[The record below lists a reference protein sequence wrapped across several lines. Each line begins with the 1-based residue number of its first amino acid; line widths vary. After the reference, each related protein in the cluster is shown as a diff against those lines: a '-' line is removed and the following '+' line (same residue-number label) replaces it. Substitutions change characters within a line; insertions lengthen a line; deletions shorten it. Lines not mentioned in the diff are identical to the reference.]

1 MVPPFLRPPLAWPAT
16 TAARHVACLPLLR
29 SRISPSPESTSR
41 LSGPARL
48 SAGSGTIM
56 HQVTTLDTPSWGQ
69 ELRATLALAIPLAAT
84 NLLQMLIHA
93 VDVIFIARLGDT
105 PLAAS
110 SLAIAIFG
118 LTVWAMTGLVGACA
132 PLISAERGRKLHS
145 VRDIRRTV
153 RMGMWVAVL
162 FGALGMGIAFAGEP
176 LLLLSGQTPAIA
188 GMAGDF
194 LFVLAFAMIPMVLAG
209 VFRIFVAALGKP
221 GYATGITLLALGTNV
236 LGNWTLV
243 FGNLGAPALGLT
255 GSALS
260 SVITAVAML
269 VAYVVVITR
278 DRVLR
283 RYRIFGR
290 WWRPEWAR
298 FRDIVMIGTPIAL
311 TVFAEAGLF
320 SAAALLMG
328 RIGETE
334 LAAHTLALN
343 LAALAFQIPFGTAQ
357 ATTIR
362 VGFHHGAGD
371 RVAAGRA
378 GWVAIA
384 IGTGF
389 MSVTA
394 LAMLLVPTLLLR
406 VYIDPQAPANA
417 ALVGFALQYL
427 LWAAIF
433 QLADGV
439 QAVGAGALRGLQDTG
454 VPMWIAIFSYWV
466 PGFGMA
472 IGLGFYTPL
481 GGTGVWIGLATGL
494 FFAAAGL
501 LWRWARR
508 DRLGLTRYAAA

>member
-1 MVPPFLRPPLAWPAT
+1 MPHSA
-16 TAARHVACLPLLR
+16 
-29 SRISPSPESTSR
+29 PSSTP
-41 LSGPARL
+41 G
-48 SAGSGTIM
+48 
-56 HQVTTLDTPSWGQ
+56 WGH
-69 ELRATLALAIPLAAT
+69 EIRATLGLAVPLAAT
-84 NLLQMLIHA
+84 NLLQMLIHS

-132 PLISAERGRKLHS
+132 PLIAAERGRRLHS

-153 RMGMWVAVL
+153 RMGMWLAVA
-162 FGALGMGIAFAGEP
+162 FGMIGMGVAFAGEA
-176 LLLLSGQTPAIA
+176 LLLASGQEPATA
-188 GMAGDF
+188 ALAGDF
-194 LFVLAFAMIPMVLAG
+194 LFVLAFAMIPMILAG

-221 GYATGITLLALGTNV
+221 GYATAITLLALGTNG

-243 FGNLGAPALGLT
+243 FGNLGLPALGLT

-260 SVITAVAML
+260 SVITAIAML
-269 VAYVVVITR
+269 AAYVVAITR
-278 DRVLR
+278 DRTLR

-290 WWRPEWAR
+290 WWRPEWTR
-298 FRDIVMIGTPIAL
+298 LKEIMVIGTPIAL
-311 TVFAEAGLF
+311 TVLAEAGLF
-320 SAAALLMG
+320 SGAALLMG
-328 RIGETE
+328 RFGETE

-357 ATTIR
+357 AATIR
-362 VGFHHGAGD
+362 VGYHHGAGD

-378 GWVAIA
+378 GWVALV

-389 MSVTA
+389 MSTTA
-394 LAMLLVPTLLLR
+394 LAMLLIPTTLLR
-406 VYIDPQAPANA
+406 VYIDPDAPANA
-417 ALVGFALQYL
+417 ALVAFALQYL
-427 LWAAIF
+427 MWAAIF

-439 QAVGAGALRGLQDTG
+439 QAVGAGALRGLQDTR

-466 PGFGMA
+466 PGFGLA

-481 GGTGVWIGLATGL
+481 EGTGVWMGLATGL
-494 FFAAAGL
+494 FFAGALL

-508 DRLGLTRYAAA
+508 DALGLTDDS

>member
-1 MVPPFLRPPLAWPAT
+1 MQQ
-16 TAARHVACLPLLR
+16 
-29 SRISPSPESTSR
+29 STS
-41 LSGPARL
+41 LS
-48 SAGSGTIM
+48 
-56 HQVTTLDTPSWGQ
+56 TPSWGQ
-69 ELRATLALAIPLAAT
+69 ELRATLGLAVPLAAT

-93 VDVIFIARLGDT
+93 VDVIFIARLGDQ

-132 PLISAERGRKLHS
+132 PLIAAERGRRLHS

-153 RMGMWVAVL
+153 RMGMWVAVG
-162 FGALGMGIAFAGEP
+162 FGLVGMAICFAGEA
-176 LLLLSGQTPAIA
+176 LLLASGQDAQIA
-188 GMAGDF
+188 AMAGDF
-194 LFVLAFAMIPMVLAG
+194 LALLAWAMIPMVMAG

-221 GYATGITLLALGTNV
+221 GYATAITLLALGTNV
-236 LGNWTLV
+236 LGNWALV
-243 FGNLGAPALGLT
+243 FGHLGLPALGLM

-260 SVITAVAML
+260 SVITALAML

-278 DRVLR
+278 DRTLR

-298 FRDIVMIGTPIAL
+298 LKQIMVIGTPIAL
-311 TVFAEAGLF
+311 TVLAEAGLF
-320 SAAALLMG
+320 SGAALLMG

-357 ATTIR
+357 AATIR
-362 VGFHHGAGD
+362 VGYHHGAGD
-371 RVAAGRA
+371 RIAAGRA
-378 GWVAIA
+378 GWVALA

-389 MSVTA
+389 MTTTA
-394 LAMLLVPTLLLR
+394 LAMLLMPTALLR
-406 VYIDPQAPANA
+406 IYTDPDAHANA
-417 ALVGFALQYL
+417 VLIGFALQYL
-427 LWAAIF
+427 MWAAIF

-439 QAVGAGALRGLQDTG
+439 QAVAAGALRGLQDTR

-472 IGLGFYTPL
+472 IWLGFFTPL
-481 GGTGVWIGLATGL
+481 EGTGVWIGLATGL
-494 FFAAAGL
+494 FFAAALL
-501 LWRWARR
+501 LWRWSQR
-508 DRLGLTRYAAA
+508 DALGLAG

>member
-1 MVPPFLRPPLAWPAT
+1 MQQAT
-16 TAARHVACLPLLR
+16 
-29 SRISPSPESTSR
+29 S
-41 LSGPARL
+41 
-48 SAGSGTIM
+48 
-56 HQVTTLDTPSWGQ
+56 LDTPGWGQ
-69 ELRATLALAIPLAAT
+69 ELRATLALAVPLAAT

-93 VDVIFIARLGDT
+93 VDVIFIARLGDQ

-118 LTVWAMTGLVGACA
+118 LTVWAMTGLAGACA
-132 PLISAERGRKLHS
+132 PLIAAERGRRLHS
-145 VRDIRRTV
+145 VREIRRTV
-153 RMGMWVAVL
+153 RMAMWVAVA
-162 FGALGMGIAFAGEP
+162 FGCVGMGISYSGEA
-176 LLLLSGQTPAIA
+176 LLLASGQDARIA
-188 GMAGDF
+188 AMAGDF
-194 LFVLAFAMIPMVLAG
+194 LSLIGWAVVPMVLAS
-209 VFRIFVAALGKP
+209 VFRNFVAALGKP
-221 GYATGITLLALGTNV
+221 GYATAITLLALGTNL
-236 LGNWTLV
+236 LGNWALV
-243 FGNLGAPALGLT
+243 YGNLGLPALGLA

-260 SVITAVAML
+260 SVLTALAML
-269 VAYVVVITR
+269 GAYVVVIGR
-278 DRVLR
+278 DRTLR

-290 WWRPEWAR
+290 WWRPEWSR
-298 FRDIVMIGTPIAL
+298 LKQIMVIGTPIAL
-311 TVFAEAGLF
+311 TVMAEAGLF
-320 SAAALLMG
+320 SGAALLMG

-357 ATTIR
+357 AATIR

-389 MSVTA
+389 MCTTA
-394 LAMLLVPTLLLR
+394 LAMVLVPTFLLR
-406 VYIDPQAPANA
+406 IYVDPDLPANA
-417 ALVGFALQYL
+417 ALIGFALQYL
-427 LWAAIF
+427 VLAAIF

-439 QAVGAGALRGLQDTG
+439 QAVGAGALRGLQDTR

-481 GGTGVWIGLATGL
+481 EGTGVWIGLATGL

-501 LWRWARR
+501 LWRWVRR
-508 DRLGLTRYAAA
+508 DAIGLTRYA

>member
-1 MVPPFLRPPLAWPAT
+1 MTQAT
-16 TAARHVACLPLLR
+16 NP
-29 SRISPSPESTSR
+29 
-41 LSGPARL
+41 
-48 SAGSGTIM
+48 
-56 HQVTTLDTPSWGQ
+56 DTPGWGQ
-69 ELRATLALAIPLAAT
+69 ELRATLALAVPLAAT

-132 PLISAERGRKLHS
+132 PLIAAERGRRLHS
-145 VRDIRRTV
+145 VREIRRTV

-162 FGALGMGIAFAGEP
+162 FGLVGMGIAFAGEA
-176 LLLLSGQTPAIA
+176 LLLASGQQPAIA
-188 GMAGDF
+188 ALAGEF
-194 LFVLAFAMIPMVLAG
+194 LFVLAFAMVPMILAG

-221 GYATGITLLALGTNV
+221 GYATAITLLALGTNI
-236 LGNWTLV
+236 LGNWALV
-243 FGNLGAPALGLT
+243 FGNLGLPALGLL

-260 SVITAVAML
+260 SVITAAAML
-269 VAYVVVITR
+269 AAYVVVIER
-278 DRVLR
+278 DRTLR

-290 WWRPEWAR
+290 WWRPEWSR
-298 FRDIVMIGTPIAL
+298 LKQIMVIGTPISL
-311 TVFAEAGLF
+311 TVLAEAGLF
-320 SAAALLMG
+320 SGAALLMG
-328 RIGETE
+328 RFGETE

-357 ATTIR
+357 AATIR

-378 GWVAIA
+378 GWVALA

-389 MSVTA
+389 MSTTA
-394 LAMLLVPTLLLR
+394 LAMLLMPTLLLR
-406 VYIDPQAPANA
+406 VYIDPYDAANA

-427 LWAAIF
+427 MWAAVF

-439 QAVGAGALRGLQDTG
+439 QAVGAGALRGLQDTQ

-466 PGFGMA
+466 PGFGLA
-472 IGLGFYTPL
+472 IGLGFFTPL
-481 GGTGVWIGLATGL
+481 EGAGVWIGLATGL
-494 FFAAAGL
+494 FFAAALL

-508 DRLGLTRYAAA
+508 DRLGLTPS

>member
-1 MVPPFLRPPLAWPAT
+1 MTQAT
-16 TAARHVACLPLLR
+16 TP
-29 SRISPSPESTSR
+29 
-41 LSGPARL
+41 
-48 SAGSGTIM
+48 
-56 HQVTTLDTPSWGQ
+56 DTPGWGQ
-69 ELRATLALAIPLAAT
+69 ELRATLALAVPLAAT

-132 PLISAERGRKLHS
+132 PLIAAERGRRLHS
-145 VRDIRRTV
+145 VREIRRTV

-162 FGALGMGIAFAGEP
+162 FGLVGMGIAFAGEA
-176 LLLLSGQTPAIA
+176 LLLASGQQPAIA
-188 GMAGDF
+188 ALAGEF
-194 LFVLAFAMIPMVLAG
+194 LAVLAFAMVPMILAG

-221 GYATGITLLALGTNV
+221 GYATAITLLALGTNI
-236 LGNWTLV
+236 LGNWALV
-243 FGNLGAPALGLT
+243 FGNLGLPALGLL

-260 SVITAVAML
+260 SVITAAAML
-269 VAYVVVITR
+269 AAYVAVIER
-278 DRVLR
+278 DRTLR

-298 FRDIVMIGTPIAL
+298 LKQIMVIGTPISL
-311 TVFAEAGLF
+311 TVLAEAGLF
-320 SAAALLMG
+320 SGAALLMG
-328 RIGETE
+328 RFGETE

-357 ATTIR
+357 AATIR

-378 GWVAIA
+378 GWVALA

-389 MSVTA
+389 MSTTA
-394 LAMLLVPTLLLR
+394 LAMLLMPTLLLR
-406 VYIDPQAPANA
+406 VYIDPDDAANA
-417 ALVGFALQYL
+417 AMVGFALQYL
-427 LWAAIF
+427 MWAAVF

-439 QAVGAGALRGLQDTG
+439 QAVGAGALRGLQDTQ

-466 PGFGMA
+466 PGFGLA
-472 IGLGFYTPL
+472 IGLGFFTPL
-481 GGTGVWIGLATGL
+481 EGAGVWIGLATGL
-494 FFAAAGL
+494 FFAAALL

-508 DRLGLTRYAAA
+508 DRLGLTPA

>member
-1 MVPPFLRPPLAWPAT
+1 MTQAT
-16 TAARHVACLPLLR
+16 TP
-29 SRISPSPESTSR
+29 
-41 LSGPARL
+41 
-48 SAGSGTIM
+48 
-56 HQVTTLDTPSWGQ
+56 DTPGWGQ
-69 ELRATLALAIPLAAT
+69 ELRATLALAVPLAAT

-132 PLISAERGRKLHS
+132 PLIAAERGRRLHS
-145 VRDIRRTV
+145 VREIRRTV

-162 FGALGMGIAFAGEP
+162 FGLVGMGIAFAGEA
-176 LLLLSGQTPAIA
+176 LLLASGQQPAIA
-188 GMAGDF
+188 ALAGEF
-194 LFVLAFAMIPMVLAG
+194 LAVLAFAMVPMILAG

-221 GYATGITLLALGTNV
+221 GYATAITLLALGTNI
-236 LGNWTLV
+236 LGNWALV
-243 FGNLGAPALGLT
+243 FGNLGLPALGLL

-260 SVITAVAML
+260 SVITAAAML
-269 VAYVVVITR
+269 AAYVVVIER
-278 DRVLR
+278 DRTLR

-298 FRDIVMIGTPIAL
+298 LKQIMVIGTPISL
-311 TVFAEAGLF
+311 TVLAEAGLF
-320 SAAALLMG
+320 SGAALLMG
-328 RIGETE
+328 RFGETE

-357 ATTIR
+357 AATIR

-378 GWVAIA
+378 GWVALA

-389 MSVTA
+389 MSTTA
-394 LAMLLVPTLLLR
+394 LAMLLMPTLLLR
-406 VYIDPQAPANA
+406 VYIDPDDAANA
-417 ALVGFALQYL
+417 AMVGFALQYL
-427 LWAAIF
+427 MWAAVF

-439 QAVGAGALRGLQDTG
+439 QAVGAGALRGLQDTQ

-466 PGFGMA
+466 PGFGLA
-472 IGLGFYTPL
+472 IGLGFFTPL
-481 GGTGVWIGLATGL
+481 EGAGVWIGLATGL
-494 FFAAAGL
+494 FFAAALL

-508 DRLGLTRYAAA
+508 DRLGLTPG

>member
-1 MVPPFLRPPLAWPAT
+1 MQQ
-16 TAARHVACLPLLR
+16 
-29 SRISPSPESTSR
+29 STS
-41 LSGPARL
+41 LS
-48 SAGSGTIM
+48 
-56 HQVTTLDTPSWGQ
+56 TPSWGQ
-69 ELRATLALAIPLAAT
+69 ELRATLGLAVPLAAT

-93 VDVIFIARLGDT
+93 VDVIFIARLGDQ

-132 PLISAERGRKLHS
+132 PLIAAERGRRLHS

-153 RMGMWVAVL
+153 RMGMWVAVG
-162 FGALGMGIAFAGEP
+162 FGLVGMAICFGGEAI
-176 LLLLSGQTPAIA
+176 LLASGQDAQIA
-188 GMAGDF
+188 AMAGDF
-194 LFVLAFAMIPMVLAG
+194 LALLAWAMIPMVMAG

-221 GYATGITLLALGTNV
+221 GYATAITLLALGTNA
-236 LGNWTLV
+236 LGNWALV
-243 FGNLGAPALGLT
+243 FGHLGLPALGLM

-260 SVITAVAML
+260 SVITAQAML

-278 DRVLR
+278 DRTLR

-298 FRDIVMIGTPIAL
+298 LKQIMVIGTPIAL
-311 TVFAEAGLF
+311 TVLAEAGLF
-320 SAAALLMG
+320 SGAALLMG

-357 ATTIR
+357 AATIR
-362 VGFHHGAGD
+362 VGYHHGAGD
-371 RVAAGRA
+371 RIAAGRA
-378 GWVAIA
+378 GWVALA

-389 MSVTA
+389 MTTTA
-394 LAMLLVPTLLLR
+394 LAMLLMPTALLR
-406 VYIDPQAPANA
+406 IYTDPDEHANA
-417 ALVGFALQYL
+417 ALIGFALQYL
-427 LWAAIF
+427 MWAAIF

-439 QAVGAGALRGLQDTG
+439 QAVAAGALRGLQDTR

-472 IGLGFYTPL
+472 IWLGFFTPL
-481 GGTGVWIGLATGL
+481 EGTGVWIGLATGL
-494 FFAAAGL
+494 FFAAALL
-501 LWRWARR
+501 LWRWSQR
-508 DRLGLTRYAAA
+508 DALGLAG